1 MHNVFPEEI
10 IKISLSSNDDKR
22 IQSIDLIETY
32 AYGTN
37 KDLVSEKEDIKYKNI
52 TKRYK
57 NDELWWCYQKKHDKT

>member
-32 AYGTN
+32 TYGAN
-37 KDLVSEKEDIKYKNI
+37 KDLVSEKEDIKCKNI
-52 TKRYK
+52 TKWYK
-57 NDELWWCYQKKHDKT
+57 ND

>member
-32 AYGTN
+32 TYGTN
-37 KDLVSEKEDIKYKNI
+37 KDLVSEKEDIKCKNI
-52 TKRYK
+52 TKWCK
-57 NDELWWCYQKKHDKT
+57 ND